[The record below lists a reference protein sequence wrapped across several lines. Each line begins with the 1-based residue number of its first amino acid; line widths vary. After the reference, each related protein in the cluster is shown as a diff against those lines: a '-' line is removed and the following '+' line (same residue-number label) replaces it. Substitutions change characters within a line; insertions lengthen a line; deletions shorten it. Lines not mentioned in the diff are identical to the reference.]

1 MPQDNQKPRDTARKK
16 TAKPWESSFAQTKSS
31 PKTSSAPLS
40 RMAQNHRTV
49 TPPKAPKKFPT
60 KIVAA
65 IAIILGLGVCGLY
78 SVAKMTGS
86 SEKTASSSSAVTTS
100 SQVASARTSS
110 KKTALAKAKTSATT
124 SSSAKSSA
132 KESTSSSSSSEVVSS
147 SSALSSSSST
157 STSSSTSSSTTST
170 ASSTSKT
177 TEYAYVV
184 AGQGIYRTAVNHG
197 LTVEEFL
204 ALNPS
209 LSYSSTLKPGQKV
222 RVK

>member
-40 RMAQNHRTV
+40 RMAQNHRIV

-147 SSALSSSSST
+147 SSAVSSSSST
-157 STSSSTSSSTTST
+157 STSSSSSTTST